1 MEAMNA
7 LVKQGATVD
16 DCLVPPAAAGLDEV
30 AVEELDIESIATQT
44 SEELEALFVGDAVRA
59 ALCDLMPEPRLPESI
74 ADSETLF
81 LDLGLNSLEYLEL
94 WMSIE
99 SRLGI
104 RFDDEDLLGD
114 VRTVGDVVSR
124 TLDVYCGGVPS

>member
-1 MEAMNA
+1 MEAMKA
-7 LVKQGATVD
+7 SVKQGGV
-16 DCLVPPAAAGLDEV
+16 CLVPPPTPGPGEV
-30 AVEELDIESIATQT
+30 VVEFDQERIAIQI
-44 SEELEALFVGDAVRA
+44 SQAHEVLCADAVRA
-59 ALCDLMPEPRLPESI
+59 ALGDLMAQPRSPESI
-74 ADSETLF
+74 EDSESLF

-114 VRTVGDVVSR
+114 VRTVGDVIRR
-124 TLDVYCGGVPS
+124 TVDVYCGGVPS